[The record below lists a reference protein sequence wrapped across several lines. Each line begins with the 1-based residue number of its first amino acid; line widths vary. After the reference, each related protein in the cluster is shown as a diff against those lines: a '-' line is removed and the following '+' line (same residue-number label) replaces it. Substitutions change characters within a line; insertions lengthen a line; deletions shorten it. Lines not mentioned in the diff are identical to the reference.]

1 MNLPVLAGT
10 LSTVLFAVGMLP
22 MLLKA
27 ARTKDLA
34 SYSLGNLVLSN
45 VANAV
50 HSIYVFNLPA
60 GPIWILHLAYV
71 VASALMLAWWLRYR
85 EAGSGAESSATAV
98 SPAVGGMTAIDLAG
112 SAAANNLEKVGAQ

>member
-22 MLLKA
+22 MLVKA

-34 SYSLGNLVLSN
+34 SYSPGNLLLTN

-50 HSIYVFNLPA
+50 HSVYVFNLPA
-60 GPIWILHLAYV
+60 GPIWVLHLAYLL
-71 VASALMLAWWLRYR
+71 ASALMLAWWVRYR
-85 EAGSGAESSATAV
+85 ESGQGSGNAQSGDRQRTGQ
-98 SPAVGGMTAIDLAG
+98 P
-112 SAAANNLEKVGAQ
+112 AANQPAEGSFLSIPVND

>member
-10 LSTVLFAVGMLP
+10 LSTVLFAAGMLP
-22 MLLKA
+22 MLIKA
-27 ARTKDLA
+27 ARTRDLA

-60 GPIWILHLAYV
+60 GPIWALHLAYV
-71 VASALMLAWWLRYR
+71 LASALMLAWWLRYR
-85 EAGSGAESSATAV
+85 ETGRDITGGVAGRPE
-98 SPAVGGMTAIDLAG
+98 G
-112 SAAANNLEKVGAQ
+112 SALDISVTHKGEQP